1 LEVVTRH
8 PTERNEM
15 YAVIINEGPLTA
27 EDNALYYSKEKPV
40 GLLIDF
46 ESKEGD
52 MVKFGRFLSF
62 VPTNGP
68 RAGTEMLVPVE
79 RVVSISE
86 NT

>member
-1 LEVVTRH
+1 MYSVV
-8 PTERNEM
+8 
-15 YAVIINEGPLTA
+15 INEGPLSA
-27 EDNALYYSKEKPV
+27 EDNALYFSKEKPV

-62 VPTNGP
+62 TPTNGP
-68 RAGTEMLVPVE
+68 HKDREMLVPVE

-86 NT
+86 DE